1 MIGCSSKKKGQRK
14 AAALKV
20 WGSITSRGEQ
30 PTRGLGGGVRT
41 STPSYMGPRN
51 TARKATSPSFGT
63 DFLLLLS
70 VWILFSVRKPL

>member
-30 PTRGLGGGVRT
+30 PTRGPGGEVRT
-41 STPSYMGPRN
+41 STTYLYG
-51 TARKATSPSFGT
+51 SPSHGPQGDYSEFRYGLPFVAFPFG
-63 DFLLLLS
+63 S
-70 VWILFSVRKPL
+70 CSA